1 VVYGISTSL
10 VHVKTIAIFIMHVHK
25 GVMRLDGAQGK
36 KQIWRS
42 HLRKPMR
49 CIEENTCDIVGIFQ
63 RPCSDM
69 VPGKLCAP
77 FVTPLTVQYLVE
89 TLLNAQ

>member
-1 VVYGISTSL
+1 MAPRARS
-10 VHVKTIAIFIMHVHK
+10 KF
-25 GVMRLDGAQGK
+25 GAL
-36 KQIWRS
+36 I
-42 HLRKPMR
+42 LEPEVFRKPMR